1 MTTPVVRKKKGLSPV
16 WILPIVALCIGGWL
30 LYRGIQD
37 AGIKVTVHFRDASGI
52 TPGKSLVMFRG
63 IPVGVVR
70 ELHVDKDLRGINMI
84 IEMKRG
90 TRKRLVKD
98 TLFWLVRPEVSAGRI
113 RGLDTLLSGSY
124 IGILPGKSTEPAR
137 TFQGLDE
144 PPPIPENAPGLHI
157 KLKAE
162 ALHSIQKGSLVFY
175 KNIEVGSVQNYTLA
189 ESGGVLISVFIE
201 PKYQKLVRSGSRFW
215 NASGI
220 TLSGNITG
228 LKLRMESLAALARGG
243 IAFET
248 PAELMQA
255 PPAENGDVFTLYR
268 DYEAAEY
275 GIPMTLQLA
284 SGEGIVEG
292 ATKVMYRGLEAG
304 VVTKITINKD
314 PERSVTAHILLDPRA
329 RIILRSGTRFWVVRP
344 EVSFSGIRNIDTI
357 IKGSYITFEPG
368 EGPYQDHFM
377 VQALP
382 PPHLVQRPGTR
393 FLLVSD
399 GSTSVSSGSPV
410 YYRRI
415 KVGEV
420 GRVDLAEDA
429 RHIDIGV
436 IIYKP
441 YVHLVSKRSVF
452 WNTGGIRVR
461 AGLDGIRADVGTVE
475 SIVVGGIA
483 FATPPS
489 GKEQPAETGSRFTL
503 YPSARDAEQ
512 AMAWL
517 KPAGLRIRLRTAE
530 LGSLQAGSPV
540 FYKKVPIG
548 EVTGFRLARN
558 SRKVLLDC
566 LIQKR
571 YAHLVRTT
579 CRFYN
584 LSGVHIEG
592 GLSGIRIQTGSLKS
606 ILAGGIGMLTP
617 GGGKAVGAKAIFRLY
632 ENRDQAL
639 HAEDLRIEIRLAVT
653 AGIQK
658 GTPIRYRGMDIG
670 DVRRVT
676 FGKGL
681 RTIVAEARVR
691 KEAAGLFREK
701 TRLWVASPAVGLQG
715 VRNLNTI
722 VTGPYI
728 AIAPGGGKP
737 RYAFSALDQ
746 PPVERNGLALI
757 LETPHLGSLK
767 VGSPVY
773 YRQVQV
779 GRVTGFSLSPTAQ
792 QVWVEVVIEAPNG
805 KLVRENTRFWN
816 VSGIRIQ
823 GGVFKGIE
831 VSTESLLAL
840 VAGGI
845 AMATPDNREMGGPV
859 DPGRHFKL
867 YDKARRE
874 WLDWQPSIRLRSGK
888 GGGAVT
894 KEMTPVPKTAG

>member
-1 MTTPVVRKKKGLSPV
+1 MTAPVVKKKKGLSPV

-30 LYRGIQD
+30 LYKGIQD
-37 AGIKVTVHFRDASGI
+37 AGIQITVHFRDASGI

-70 ELHVDKDLRGINMI
+70 ELHVDKELQGIKMI
-84 IEMKRG
+84 IEMKKG
-90 TRKRLVKD
+90 TKKRLVKD
-98 TLFWLVRPEVSAGRI
+98 TLFWLVQPEVSAGRI

-162 ALHSIQKGSLVFY
+162 ALHSIQRGSLVFY
-175 KNIEVGSVQNYTLA
+175 KNIEVGSVQNYALD
-189 ESGGVLISVFIE
+189 EGGGVNIRVFIN
-201 PKYQKLVRSGSRFW
+201 PKYQHLVKKRSRFW

-243 IAFET
+243 IAFDT
-248 PAELMQA
+248 PAQLGDSPSAQ
-255 PPAENGDVFTLYR
+255 NGQVFTLYR

-275 GIPMTLQLA
+275 GISMTLQLA

-314 PERSVTAHILLDPRA
+314 PERSVTAHILLDPRTK
-329 RIILRSGTRFWVVRP
+329 IILRAGTRFWVVRP

-368 EGPYQDHFM
+368 DGPFQDHFV
-377 VQALP
+377 VQAVP
-382 PPHLVQRPGTR
+382 PPHQVQRPGIR

-410 YYRRI
+410 YYRKI

-420 GRVDLAEDA
+420 GRVDLAADD
-429 RHIDIGV
+429 RRINIG
-436 IIYKP
+436 IFIYKP
-441 YVHLVSKRSVF
+441 YVHLVSKESVF
-452 WNTGGIRVR
+452 WNTGGIRLR

-483 FATPPS
+483 FTTPLS
-489 GKEQPAETGSRFTL
+489 GKMAPVDAGSRFTL
-503 YPSARDAEQ
+503 YPSAHDAEE
-512 AMAWL
+512 AMPWL
-517 KPAGLRIRLRTAE
+517 KPAGLRVRLRTLN

-540 FYKKVPIG
+540 FYKKIPIG
-548 EVTGFRLARN
+548 EVTGFRLAGN
-558 SRKVLLDC
+558 SQEVLLDC
-566 LIQKR
+566 LIKKP
-571 YAHLVRTT
+571 YARLVKTT
-579 CRFYN
+579 SRFYN
-584 LSGVHIEG
+584 LSGIHIEG
-592 GLSGIRIQTGSLKS
+592 GLSGLKVQTGSLKS
-606 ILAGGIGMLTP
+606 ILAGGIGLMTP
-617 GGGKAVGAKAIFRLY
+617 AGGRPPGRKTLFKLY
-632 ENRDQAL
+632 ESYEHAQ
-639 HAEDLRIEIRLAVT
+639 HAEDVRIDIRVSESS
-653 AGIQK
+653 GVKK
-658 GTPIRYRGMDIG
+658 GTAIRYRGMDIG
-670 DVRRVT
+670 AVSRISFSKDMQE
-676 FGKGL
+676 
-681 RTIVAEARVR
+681 IIAEARVR
-691 KEAAGLFREK
+691 KEAAGLFRGR
-701 TRLWVASPAVGLQG
+701 TRIWLVKPEVGLQG
-715 VRNLNTI
+715 GKNLNTI
-722 VTGPYI
+722 VSGPYI
-728 AIAPGGGKP
+728 TLAPGKGNP
-737 RYAFSALDQ
+737 RYTFTALDK
-746 PPVERNGLALI
+746 PPADQKGLVLT

-767 VGSPVY
+767 AGSPVY

-792 QVWVEVVIEAPNG
+792 QVWVSVSIEAPYG

-816 VSGIRIQ
+816 VSGFRVE

-831 VSTESLLAL
+831 VSTESLVSL

-845 AMATPDNREMGGPV
+845 AMATPDNRKMGPPV
-859 DPGRHFKL
+859 APGRHFKL
-867 YDKARRE
+867 HDKARKE
-874 WLDWQPSIRLRSGK
+874 WLGWQPAIPLGSGK
-888 GGGAVT
+888 SGKPGA
-894 KEMTPVPKTAG
+894 KAKDAAGERS